1 MIMKMMGV
9 DIETYSDRDIGDTG
23 AYAYAESP
31 VFSILLI
38 GYMFDDEEEPTVIDL
53 GGIKSVEEATDYIEL
68 MYPEFLEA
76 LRDPGI
82 VKTAYNANFERTCL
96 AHYWGEMDPDQWLCT
111 MVLASTLGLP
121 RSLEEAGKA
130 LGLAED
136 QQKLAAGKALIQYFC
151 KPCKPT
157 KSNGGRTRNL
167 PSDAPEKWA
176 LFKKYNGQ
184 DVVAERSIL
193 NRLLKYRPTE
203 FEQKLWSWDQRMNDR
218 GVLLDIPFV
227 KGILEYDRKNRERL
241 LAEAQELT
249 GLSNP
254 NSLPQLKRWLNDN
267 GLPMQSV
274 TKETL
279 EAALAL
285 QYLPDNVRRML
296 IIRKNLGKTSTAKY
310 QAMVAAVCDD
320 CRLRGILQFYG
331 ANRTGRWA
339 GRIVQVHNLPQN
351 KIPDIDYARE
361 LAGEGRYEDM
371 EILFGDLP
379 FVFSQLIRTAFI
391 APEGMT
397 FVVSDFSAIEA
408 RVIAWLAGEEWRL
421 NVFGRGEDI
430 YCASASQ
437 MFHLPVEKHGIN
449 GHLRQK
455 GKVAELALG
464 YQGGFG
470 AIKRMDTAGS
480 IPDDEIPI
488 IIQNWREAS
497 PRICKLWYTMEAAVK
512 TCIKERRPIK
522 IQHGIVFSYE
532 EGILFIKLPSGRRI
546 AYWDAKLQVMGDGK
560 EHITYAGVDQDTKRW
575 SRQET
580 YGGKLV
586 ENVVQAVA
594 RDCLAVNIMRV
605 QAKGYNIVMHIHDEM
620 VVEVPEDDA
629 VNAFQRISDC
639 MGTAVPWAPELPLR
653 GDGYITRHYKK
664 D

>member
-76 LRDPGI
+76 LRDPGV

-96 AHYWGEMDPDQWLCT
+96 AHYWGEMNPDQWLCT

-249 GLSNP
+249 GMSNP

-279 EAALAL
+279 DAALAL

-310 QAMVAAVCDD
+310 QAMVAATCDD

-408 RVIAWLAGEEWRL
+408 RVTAWLAGEEWRL
-421 NVFGRGEDI
+421 NVFRRGEDI

-575 SRQET
+575 GRQET

-629 VNAFQRISDC
+629 ANAFQRISDC

>member
-1 MIMKMMGV
+1 MLMKMMSV

-38 GYMFDDEEEPTVIDL
+38 GYMFDNEEESTVIDL

-76 LRDPGI
+76 LRDPGV

-151 KPCKPT
+151 RPCKPT

-310 QAMVAAVCDD
+310 QAMVAAACDD

-361 LAGEGRYEDM
+361 IAGEGRYEDM

-421 NVFGRGEDI
+421 NVFRRGEDI

-522 IQHGIVFSYE
+522 IQHGIVFGYE

-575 SRQET
+575 GRQET

-629 VNAFQRISDC
+629 ANAFQQISDC

>member
-76 LRDPGI
+76 LRDPGV

-96 AHYWGEMDPDQWLCT
+96 AHYWGEMNPDQWLCT

-184 DVVAERSIL
+184 DVIAERSIL

-279 EAALAL
+279 DAALAL

-310 QAMVAAVCDD
+310 QAMVAATCDD

-421 NVFGRGEDI
+421 NVFRRGEDI

-575 SRQET
+575 GRQET

-605 QAKGYNIVMHIHDEM
+605 QAKDYNIVMHIHDEM

-629 VNAFQRISDC
+629 ANAFQRISDC

>member
-1 MIMKMMGV
+1 MLMKMMSV

-38 GYMFDDEEEPTVIDL
+38 GYMFDNEEESTVIDL

-76 LRDPGI
+76 LRDPGV

-285 QYLPDNVRRML
+285 QYLPGNVRRML

-310 QAMVAAVCDD
+310 QAMVAAACDD

-339 GRIVQVHNLPQN
+339 GCIVQVHNLPQN

-361 LAGEGRYEDM
+361 IAGEGRYEDM

-421 NVFGRGEDI
+421 NVFRRGEDI

-522 IQHGIVFSYE
+522 IQHGIVFGYE

-575 SRQET
+575 GRQET

-629 VNAFQRISDC
+629 ANAFQQISDC

>member
-1 MIMKMMGV
+1 MLMKMMSV

-38 GYMFDDEEEPTVIDL
+38 GYMFDNEEESTVIDL

-76 LRDPGI
+76 LRDPGV

-285 QYLPDNVRRML
+285 QYLPGNVRRML

-310 QAMVAAVCDD
+310 QAMVAAACDD

-361 LAGEGRYEDM
+361 IAGEGRYEDM

-421 NVFGRGEDI
+421 NVFRRGEDI

-522 IQHGIVFSYE
+522 IQHGIVFGYE

-575 SRQET
+575 GRQET

-629 VNAFQRISDC
+629 ANAFQQISDC

>member
-1 MIMKMMGV
+1 MIMKMMSV

-38 GYMFDDEEEPTVIDL
+38 GYMFDNEEEPTVIDL

-76 LRDPGI
+76 LRDPGV

-136 QQKLAAGKALIQYFC
+136 QQKLATGKALIQYFC

-203 FEQKLWSWDQRMNDR
+203 FEQRLWSWDQRMNDR

-227 KGILEYDRKNRERL
+227 KGILEYDQKNREKL
-241 LAEAQELT
+241 LTEAQELT

-310 QAMVAAVCDD
+310 QAMVAAACDD

-421 NVFGRGEDI
+421 NVFRRGEDI

-522 IQHGIVFSYE
+522 IQNGIVFSYE
-532 EGILFIKLPSGRRI
+532 EGALFIKLPSGRRI

-575 SRQET
+575 GRQET

-586 ENVVQAVA
+586 ENVVQAIA

-620 VVEVPEDDA
+620 VVEVPEKDA
-629 VNAFQRISDC
+629 ADAFRRISDC

>member
-1 MIMKMMGV
+1 MLMKMMSV

-38 GYMFDDEEEPTVIDL
+38 GYMFDNEEESTVIDL

-76 LRDPGI
+76 LRDPGV

-285 QYLPDNVRRML
+285 QYLPGNVRRML

-310 QAMVAAVCDD
+310 QAMVAAACDD

-391 APEGMT
+391 APESMT

-421 NVFGRGEDI
+421 NVFRRGEDI

-575 SRQET
+575 GRQET

-629 VNAFQRISDC
+629 ANAFQQISDC

>member
-1 MIMKMMGV
+1 M
-9 DIETYSDRDIGDTG
+9 
-23 AYAYAESP
+23 P
-31 VFSILLI
+31 
-38 GYMFDDEEEPTVIDL
+38 
-53 GGIKSVEEATDYIEL
+53 
-68 MYPEFLEA
+68 
-76 LRDPGI
+76 
-82 VKTAYNANFERTCL
+82 
-96 AHYWGEMDPDQWLCT
+96 
-111 MVLASTLGLP
+111 
-121 RSLEEAGKA
+121 
-130 LGLAED
+130 
-136 QQKLAAGKALIQYFC
+136 
-151 KPCKPT
+151 
-157 KSNGGRTRNL
+157 
-167 PSDAPEKWA
+167 
-176 LFKKYNGQ
+176 
-184 DVVAERSIL
+184 
-193 NRLLKYRPTE
+193 
-203 FEQKLWSWDQRMNDR
+203 
-218 GVLLDIPFV
+218 
-227 KGILEYDRKNRERL
+227 
-241 LAEAQELT
+241 
-249 GLSNP
+249 
-254 NSLPQLKRWLNDN
+254 LKRNWQI
-267 GLPMQSV
+267 M
-274 TKETL
+274 
-279 EAALAL
+279 
-285 QYLPDNVRRML
+285 
-296 IIRKNLGKTSTAKY
+296 TSTGFLFLA
-310 QAMVAAVCDD
+310 Q
-320 CRLRGILQFYG
+320 LRGSLCRKSARQKKQN
-331 ANRTGRWA
+331 AAADRTGRWA

-421 NVFGRGEDI
+421 NVFRRGEDI

-575 SRQET
+575 GRQET

-620 VVEVPEDDA
+620 VVEIPEDDA
-629 VNAFQRISDC
+629 ANAFQQISDC

>member
-1 MIMKMMGV
+1 MIMKMMSV

-38 GYMFDDEEEPTVIDL
+38 GYMFDNEEESTVIDL

-76 LRDPGI
+76 LRDPGV

-285 QYLPDNVRRML
+285 QYLPGNVRRML

-310 QAMVAAVCDD
+310 QAMVAAACDD

-421 NVFGRGEDI
+421 NVFRRGEDI

-575 SRQET
+575 GRQET

-620 VVEVPEDDA
+620 VVEIPEDDA
-629 VNAFQRISDC
+629 ANAFQQISDC

>member
-1 MIMKMMGV
+1 MLMKMMSV

-38 GYMFDDEEEPTVIDL
+38 GYMFDNEEESTVIDL

-76 LRDPGI
+76 LRDPGV

-285 QYLPDNVRRML
+285 QYLPGNVRRML

-310 QAMVAAVCDD
+310 QAMVAAACDD

-421 NVFGRGEDI
+421 NVFRRGEDI

-470 AIKRMDTAGS
+470 AIKRMDTAGN

-575 SRQET
+575 GRQET

-629 VNAFQRISDC
+629 ANAFQQISDC

>member
-1 MIMKMMGV
+1 MIMKMMSV

-38 GYMFDDEEEPTVIDL
+38 GYMFDNEEEPTVIDL

-76 LRDPGI
+76 LRDPGV

-203 FEQKLWSWDQRMNDR
+203 FEQKLWSWDQRMNGR

-310 QAMVAAVCDD
+310 QAMVAAACDD

-379 FVFSQLIRTAFI
+379 FVFSQLIRTAFV

-421 NVFGRGEDI
+421 NVFRRGEDI

-575 SRQET
+575 GRQET

-629 VNAFQRISDC
+629 ANAFQQISDC

>member
-76 LRDPGI
+76 LRDPGV

-96 AHYWGEMDPDQWLCT
+96 AHYWGEMNPDQWLCT

-184 DVVAERSIL
+184 DVIAERSIL

-227 KGILEYDRKNRERL
+227 KEILEYDRKNRERL

-279 EAALAL
+279 DAALAL

-310 QAMVAAVCDD
+310 QAMVAATCDD

-421 NVFGRGEDI
+421 NVFRRGEDI

-575 SRQET
+575 GRQET

-629 VNAFQRISDC
+629 ANAFQRISDC
-639 MGTAVPWAPELPLR
+639 MGTAVSWAPELPLR

>member
-1 MIMKMMGV
+1 MIMKMMSV

-38 GYMFDDEEEPTVIDL
+38 GYMFGNEEEPTVIDL

-76 LRDPGI
+76 LRDPGV

-285 QYLPDNVRRML
+285 QYLPDNVSSMEPT
-296 IIRKNLGKTSTAKY
+296 G
-310 QAMVAAVCDD
+310 QAD
-320 CRLRGILQFYG
+320 
-331 ANRTGRWA
+331 
-339 GRIVQVHNLPQN
+339 
-351 KIPDIDYARE
+351 
-361 LAGEGRYEDM
+361 
-371 EILFGDLP
+371 
-379 FVFSQLIRTAFI
+379 
-391 APEGMT
+391 
-397 FVVSDFSAIEA
+397 
-408 RVIAWLAGEEWRL
+408 
-421 NVFGRGEDI
+421 GRG
-430 YCASASQ
+430 ASYRYIIFRRIKSLTLI
-437 MFHLPVEKHGIN
+437 MRGRLPVKADM
-449 GHLRQK
+449 RTWR
-455 GKVAELALG
+455 
-464 YQGGFG
+464 FF
-470 AIKRMDTAGS
+470 S
-480 IPDDEIPI
+480 EIF
-488 IIQNWREAS
+488 RLCFRS
-497 PRICKLWYTMEAAVK
+497 
-512 TCIKERRPIK
+512 
-522 IQHGIVFSYE
+522 
-532 EGILFIKLPSGRRI
+532 
-546 AYWDAKLQVMGDGK
+546 
-560 EHITYAGVDQDTKRW
+560 
-575 SRQET
+575 
-580 YGGKLV
+580 
-586 ENVVQAVA
+586 
-594 RDCLAVNIMRV
+594 
-605 QAKGYNIVMHIHDEM
+605 
-620 VVEVPEDDA
+620 
-629 VNAFQRISDC
+629 
-639 MGTAVPWAPELPLR
+639 
-653 GDGYITRHYKK
+653 
-664 D
+664 

>member
-1 MIMKMMGV
+1 MIMKMMSV

-38 GYMFDDEEEPTVIDL
+38 GYMFGNEEEPTVIDL

-68 MYPEFLEA
+68 IYPEFLEA
-76 LRDPGI
+76 LRDPGV

-310 QAMVAAVCDD
+310 QAMVAAACDD

-421 NVFGRGEDI
+421 NVFRRGEDI

-522 IQHGIVFSYE
+522 IQHGIVFGYE

-575 SRQET
+575 GRQET

-620 VVEVPEDDA
+620 VVEIPEDDA
-629 VNAFQRISDC
+629 ANAFQQISDC

>member
-1 MIMKMMGV
+1 MLMKMMSV

-38 GYMFDDEEEPTVIDL
+38 GYMFDNEEESTVIDL

-76 LRDPGI
+76 LRDPGV

-285 QYLPDNVRRML
+285 QYLPGNVRRML

-310 QAMVAAVCDD
+310 QAMVAAACDD

-361 LAGEGRYEDM
+361 IAGEGRYEDM

-391 APEGMT
+391 APESMT

-421 NVFGRGEDI
+421 NVFRRGEDI

-575 SRQET
+575 GRQET

-629 VNAFQRISDC
+629 ANAFQQISDC

>member
-76 LRDPGI
+76 LRDPGV

-96 AHYWGEMDPDQWLCT
+96 AHYWGEMNPDQWLCT

-279 EAALAL
+279 DAALAL

-310 QAMVAAVCDD
+310 QAMVAAACDD

-421 NVFGRGEDI
+421 NVFRRGEDI

-575 SRQET
+575 GRQET

-629 VNAFQRISDC
+629 ANAFQRISDC